1 MSNLIPR
8 FSTIKPAKPTLTEAN
23 LPDQKGKVFIVTGGT
38 SGVGKELSGILYQRN
53 AKVYIAA
60 RSQDKYN
67 AAEKEIK
74 DAHPESTGELL
85 FLKLV
90 LDDLTGIKASADDFL
105 AKESKID
112 VLFLNAGVMIPAQGS
127 KTTQGYELQQGT
139 NNLGHFLFA
148 KLLTPT
154 LVESAKTAPKNSVRI
169 VWVSSSAADFAP
181 KPAIDFDNMD
191 YAKDESRFTKY
202 ARSKA
207 GNAIHS
213 CEFSRRYADSGV
225 ISLALNP
232 GNLRSELQRHIT
244 SFQRAV
250 VDWMLYPPKNGAYT
264 ELFAGLSDTIDEE
277 DNGGWLVPFGKVEPI
292 RADLAEAE
300 IGKKYWEWSE
310 EQVKQYC

>member
-23 LPDQKGKVFIVTGGT
+23 LPDQAGKVCSSSSSSFLFFFIGSPLTILCLQVFIVTGGT

-60 RSQDKYN
+60 RSQDKYDE
-67 AAEKEIK
+67 AEKEIK
-74 DAHPESTGELL
+74 AAHPSSTGQLV

-90 LDDLTGIKASADDFL
+90 LDDLTTIKATADDFL

-127 KTTQGYELQQGT
+127 KTTQGYELQQGV

-181 KPAIDFDNMD
+181 KPPIVFDNMD
-191 YAKDESRFTKY
+191 YKTDESRFTKY

-213 CEFSRRYADSGV
+213 CEFSRRYADSGI
-225 ISLALNP
+225 ISLVSTACMLAGCPAPNP
-232 GNLRSELQRHIT
+232 WVLR
-244 SFQRAV
+244 V
-250 VDWMLYPPKNGAYT
+250 
-264 ELFAGLSDTIDEE
+264 
-277 DNGGWLVPFGKVEPI
+277 
-292 RADLAEAE
+292 
-300 IGKKYWEWSE
+300 
-310 EQVKQYC
+310 